1 MYYKFRGF
9 SLKLKKWIY
18 GNGVEALPNAAQ
30 IHDNVADMWV
40 LVDPETV
47 GRKIIL
53 KDSKSTEVYQGDI
66 LRYDFQHGGEYYHK
80 YYRILEDNTEV
91 WAEELWRDYEL
102 DCETFEVSRFH
113 NTKYTGTRK
122 NISEFN
128 TIKPWV
134 VVGNIW
140 QNPELL

>member
-1 MYYKFRGF
+1 MYTFRGF
-9 SLKLKKWIY
+9 DTALEKFVYGTTLDQTKYSTRILDKSSNKWCY
-18 GNGVEALPNAAQ
+18 VT
-30 IHDNVADMWV
+30 
-40 LVDPETV
+40 PETV
-47 GRKIIL
+47 GRKILL

-66 LRYDFQHGGEYYHK
+66 LKYSFQHDGEYYHK
-80 YYRILEDNTEV
+80 YYRIFEDDTDV

-113 NTKYTGTRK
+113 NTKYVGTRK

>member
-1 MYYKFRGF
+1 MYTFRGF
-9 SLKLKKWIY
+9 DTTLEKFVYGISIDQTNFSTRILDKISNKWSYVI
-18 GNGVEALPNAAQ
+18 
-30 IHDNVADMWV
+30 
-40 LVDPETV
+40 PETV

-66 LRYDFQHGGEYYHK
+66 LRYSFQHGEEYYHK
-80 YYRILEDNTEV
+80 YYRILEDSTEA
-91 WAEELWRDYEL
+91 WAEEIWRDYEL
-102 DCETFEVSRFH
+102 DCETFEISRFH
-113 NTKYTGTRK
+113 NTKYAGTRK
-122 NISEFN
+122 SIPEFN

>member
-1 MYYKFRGF
+1 MYTFRGF
-9 SLKLKKWIY
+9 DTTLEKFVYGISIDQTDFSTRILDKISNKWSY
-18 GNGVEALPNAAQ
+18 V
-30 IHDNVADMWV
+30 V
-40 LVDPETV
+40 PETV
-47 GRKIIL
+47 GHKILL

-66 LRYDFQHGGEYYHK
+66 LRYSFQHGEEYYHK
-80 YYRILEDNTEV
+80 YYRILEDGTEA
-91 WAEELWRDYEL
+91 WAEEIWRDYEL

-113 NTKYTGTRK
+113 NTKYAGTRK

-134 VVGNIW
+134 VAGNVW

>member
-9 SLKLKKWIY
+9 SLKIKKWIY
-18 GNGVEALPNAAQ
+18 GNGVETLPNAAQ
-30 IHDNVADMWV
+30 IHDNVANVWV

-66 LRYDFQHGGEYYHK
+66 LRYSFQHGEEHYHK
-80 YYRILEDNTEV
+80 YYRILEDNSEA

-113 NTKYTGTRK
+113 NTKYAGTRK
-122 NISEFN
+122 NMSEFN
-128 TIKPWV
+128 TINPWI